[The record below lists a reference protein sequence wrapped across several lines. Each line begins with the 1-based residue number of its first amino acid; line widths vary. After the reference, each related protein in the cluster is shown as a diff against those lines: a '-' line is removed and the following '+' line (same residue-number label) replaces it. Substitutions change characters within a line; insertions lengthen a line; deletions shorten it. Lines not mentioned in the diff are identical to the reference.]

1 METNNFLISLLGFS
15 FQNETLLLDDLLYLN
30 NVNDIRHMSAEEKT
44 EKDINTCFYRL
55 NYLACKRGYLTALHY
70 LLIFFVL
77 QYHRNNYVQV
87 KLNKTQDLQEH
98 FSNKDSVSIIYG
110 LLRFILILEMS
121 S

>member
-30 NVNDIRHMSAEEKT
+30 NVNDIQHMSAEEKT

-55 NYLACKRGYLTALHY
+55 NYLACKRDYLTALHY
-70 LLIFFVL
+70 LLIFFAL